1 MSDGRIVQDSPNH
14 DAQNQTI
21 DPTAGEPFLGKIE
34 SAPLSSG
41 AWPATS
47 RMLEALHL
55 ALRSML
61 LHRLRTFL
69 AMLGIIIGIASVV
82 CVVAIGDGAKQR
94 LLRLVDQLN
103 PSTIIDIHSGAIAA
117 DPSLK
122 SRSLDTAD
130 LRALQEQDY
139 VERVS
144 PVIYA
149 SGTVQYRN
157 VAASSMVKGVG
168 EQYFDISGLRLIEGV
183 FFNSSSINSISQDV
197 VIDIEAKNTLFSTE
211 KAIGQVIFIDGIPFR
226 VIGVV
231 SSPLPTLRG
240 SKLEIFTPYTSAMA
254 RLTGN
259 FDIPHFAVR
268 IANHASSSD
277 ALRRITSLLIGRH
290 GRMDFSAV
298 SSDALRRLSE
308 QTAGTMNLMVAG
320 IAMISLLVGGIGVMN
335 IMLVS
340 VMERAREIGV
350 RVAVG
355 ARQNDVR
362 AQFLAE
368 SLLICLSGGILGIAL
383 ALAAGWLIEYMMS
396 PGQGKAASIEMAFS
410 INSIVVAFG
419 SASAV
424 GVVFGFMPARRAAA
438 LDPVDTLART

>member
-1 MSDGRIVQDSPNH
+1 M
-14 DAQNQTI
+14 
-21 DPTAGEPFLGKIE
+21 
-34 SAPLSSG
+34 
-41 AWPATS
+41 
-47 RMLEALHL
+47 
-55 ALRSML
+55 
-61 LHRLRTFL
+61 
-69 AMLGIIIGIASVV
+69 
-82 CVVAIGDGAKQR
+82 
-94 LLRLVDQLN
+94 
-103 PSTIIDIHSGAIAA
+103 
-117 DPSLK
+117 
-122 SRSLDTAD
+122 
-130 LRALQEQDY
+130 
-139 VERVS
+139 
-144 PVIYA
+144 
-149 SGTVQYRN
+149 
-157 VAASSMVKGVG
+157 
-168 EQYFDISGLRLIEGV
+168 
-183 FFNSSSINSISQDV
+183 
-197 VIDIEAKNTLFSTE
+197 IDIEAKNTLFATGE
-211 KAIGQVIFIDGIPFR
+211 AIGQVIFIDGTPFR
-226 VIGVV
+226 VIGVI

-240 SKLEIFTPYTSAMA
+240 SKLEILMPYTSAMA

-259 FDIPHFAVR
+259 FDIPQFTVR
-268 IANHASSSD
+268 IADHASSSD
-277 ALRRITSLLIGRH
+277 ALRRITSLLIGLH